1 VAGASEWKKEW
12 PFLRDVV
19 LFVCG
24 IAGIAHETLVSPVP
38 DPSLLILFGGMAGLP
53 AFLRKDEKP

>member
-1 VAGASEWKKEW
+1 
-12 PFLRDVV
+12 
-19 LFVCG
+19 
-24 IAGIAHETLVSPVP
+24 LVSPVP

>member
-1 VAGASEWKKEW
+1 VI
-12 PFLRDVV
+12 

-53 AFLRKDEKP
+53 AFLHKDEKP